1 MPRKFISFLGAIP
14 YEPTRYY
21 FDGDVADL
29 AAPTPYVQEAIFEKV
44 LSTWQPTDQVLIFTT
59 DDAKQNNYH
68 HRITRKEGLLENQ
81 GLEQILQRL
90 SQQGRIGAFDAIPI
104 ANGNSEAEIWSVFQN
119 VFQYIQPGDELYF
132 DITYGFRSLPMLGMV
147 LLDYAR
153 TIYQDQVK
161 IQRIFYGNYEAGRAL
176 QKAGELVEAPV
187 LDLTPFAELQQWTAA
202 ARAFLQG
209 GNAEPLAAVTEPHN
223 PEISRNLRL
232 FAPAILT
239 CRGLQLSMDMDIS
252 SFKTLVDSSLD
263 SPIAVQLRPLL
274 AAIQHKLAPFSS
286 NNLRNGLA
294 AVQWCIENGLV
305 QQGYTFLQETI
316 VSLVIEKVFSLD
328 ALMHTELRTDVGTAL
343 NNWLPSDPKLRI
355 KINWEDYAAAFDYI
369 QACTGLSTL
378 YQKLTGK
385 TGLRND
391 INHCGF
397 KDRYAAPDKLTAEL
411 DRLYHQFLTIHFP

>member
-21 FDGDVADL
+21 FDGDATDL
-29 AAPTPYVQEAIFEKV
+29 ATPTPYVQEAIFEKV
-44 LSTWQPTDQVLIFTT
+44 LSNWQPTDQVLIFTT

-90 SQQGRIGAFDAIPI
+90 SQQGRIGKFEAIPI
-104 ANGNSEAEIWSVFQN
+104 PNGNSETEIWSVFQT
-119 VFQYIQPGDELYF
+119 VFQHIQPGDELYF

-153 TIYQDQVK
+153 TIYLDEVK

-209 GNAEPLAAVTEPHN
+209 GNAEPLAVVTEPHN

-252 SFKTLVDSSLD
+252 SFKTLVDSSLN

-274 AAIQHKLAPFSS
+274 EAIQQKLAPFSS
-286 NNLRNGLA
+286 QNLRNGLA

-316 VSLVIEKVFSLD
+316 VSLVIERVFSLD
-328 ALMHTELRTDVGTAL
+328 ALTHTELRTDVGTAL
-343 NNWLPSDPKLRI
+343 NNWLPDDPNLRI
-355 KINWEDYAAAFDYI
+355 KINREDYIAAYNYVKS
-369 QACTGLSTL
+369 CTGLSAL
-378 YQKLTGK
+378 YRKLTGK
-385 TGLRND
+385 IGLRND

-397 KDRYAAPDKLTAEL
+397 KDSYAMPDTLTAEL
-411 DRLYHQFLTIHFP
+411 DHLYRQFLTIHFP